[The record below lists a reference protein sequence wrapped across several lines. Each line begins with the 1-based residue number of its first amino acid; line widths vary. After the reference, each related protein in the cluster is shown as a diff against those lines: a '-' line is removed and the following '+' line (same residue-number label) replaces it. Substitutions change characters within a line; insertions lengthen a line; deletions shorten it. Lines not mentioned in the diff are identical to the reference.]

1 MSKISIRRQPWA
13 QTQGRAAFTLVE
25 LLVVIAILGV
35 LISLLTPAVTKAQR
49 TVWQVESI
57 HHIRQLHALLTTWAK
72 EHRDRLPGVYLTY
85 DDVDPYIRA
94 RPWWRNIGDGPDGK
108 SQSGIFEFRDGR
120 PTKLYD
126 RAVARQFP
134 DRLSVTYAMNT
145 FGVNPYPARL
155 RMLPL
160 WKISRP
166 TQTVLLSLC
175 SPLPWSATSFGYG
188 NGNNFD
194 GWPSRPYDNRSLI
207 GFADGHVR
215 SVGPDPGRAS
225 GLDLPDD
232 AWTLQGE

>member
-49 TVWQVESI
+49 SARQVESMANM
-57 HHIRQLHALLTTWAK
+57 RQLHWRLTAWAD
-72 EHRDRLPGVYLTY
+72 EHESRLPGAYLSS
-85 DDVDPYIRA
+85 DVVDPYIAA
-94 RPWWRNIGDGPDGK
+94 RPWWRNIGDGPDGTA
-108 SQSGIFEFRDGR
+108 QSGIFEFRDGR
-120 PTKLYD
+120 PTRLYD
-126 RAVARQFP
+126 RVVARRFP
-134 DRLSVTYAMNT
+134 DRVSVTYAMNT
-145 FGVNPYPARL
+145 FGTGTGSAQTST
-155 RMLPL
+155 LPL
-160 WKISRP
+160 HKIVSP
-166 TQTVLLSLC
+166 TEAVLLSLC
-175 SPLPWSATSFGYG
+175 SPLPWHNTSFGYG
-188 NGNNFD
+188 NGNGSD